1 MHVCLSV
8 LVALSVCLQPPVTHD
23 YFMSWTE
30 GEATRP
36 AFSPCPLSLL
46 PPFAATWAQD
56 PLTLLPT
63 IHVSTEPLRACVRP
77 GAGSQEAPPAPARTS
92 CCPAST
98 RGPDPG
104 LDPVLELP
112 APLTLGRGPPQWP
125 GPRPSE
131 TRPASTLRG
140 LPGPPS
146 PWKGKWVKGG
156 GRQAALQCHGPAL
169 PAPVLSSALTLDR
182 QDRGGQFGGSSVA
195 SHSPSSSAWQSLC
208 EHPNESASPL
218 GRTELCRLHFPRRR
232 GLQRGGDT
240 SPQLRRSHPLRPDTS
255 PTDALATPRHGGC

>member
-8 LVALSVCLQPPVTHD
+8 LVALSVCLQPPVTRD

-63 IHVSTEPLRACVRP
+63 IRVSTEPLRACVRP
-77 GAGSQEAPPAPARTS
+77 GAGSQEAPPAPAGTS

-98 RGPDPG
+98 RGPGPG
-104 LDPVLELP
+104 LDPVLELL

-125 GPRPSE
+125 GPRPQK
-131 TRPASTLRG
+131 PGQQALCGASQG
-140 LPGPPS
+140 
-146 PWKGKWVKGG
+146 
-156 GRQAALQCHGPAL
+156 L
-169 PAPVLSSALTLDR
+169 PAPEKGSGRKAEAGRLPFSATAQPSLPLVLSSALTLDR

-218 GRTELCRLHFPRRR
+218 GRTEPCCLHFPRRR

-255 PTDALATPRHGGC
+255 PTDAPATPRHGGC